1 MLNPTLETL
10 RRLRLLGMAKAL
22 EAPLLD
28 PDSAGL
34 TAPGCRSR
42 TGSPCWSIAKRWSGR
57 TPPWRSDCAA
67 PACARRR
74 AWRISTST
82 RPAGST
88 GR

>member
-34 TAPGCRSR
+34 TAP
-42 TGSPCWSIAKRWSGR
+42 A
-57 TPPWRSDCAA
+57 
-67 PACARRR
+67 
-74 AWRISTST
+74 
-82 RPAGST
+82 
-88 GR
+88 